1 MPFREVPLPAAPGMP
16 FRELPLPMA
25 AGGPAPP
32 GLRCMPL
39 HPNGVGVLVLAGS
52 SGRVDA
58 DRARVLASTG
68 AVTESIQWFGG
79 PGQQPGPF
87 EVPVE
92 LFQER
97 IEALAREADRVVL
110 VGTSFGAEAS
120 LVVASVTPRVAGVAA
135 FAPSRVIWAGVR
147 PDGTQTSHWTL
158 NGMPLP
164 FVSLAEDWE
173 PDTDPPAFIGCYR
186 RSLEQA
192 SSERITAASIAVERI
207 PEVLLV
213 AGGDDLVWPS
223 VDAAEAIVSRR
234 QAAGRHTE
242 VVVLAEAG
250 HRTVLPGEPEVSAG
264 MRMARGAPE
273 ADRALGAAAWP
284 ALHRLIAGPTSSA
297 LRSQRTPGV
306 TRPSPASFGVVD
318 SAL

>member
-110 VGTSFGAEAS
+110 VGTSFGAEAA

-135 FAPSRVIWAGVR
+135 FAPSRSR
-147 PDGTQTSHWTL
+147 QP
-158 NGMPLP
+158 MP
-164 FVSLAEDWE
+164 STKD
-173 PDTDPPAFIGCYR
+173 
-186 RSLEQA
+186 
-192 SSERITAASIAVERI
+192 SSNSR
-207 PEVLLV
+207 
-213 AGGDDLVWPS
+213 AGGFWAFSMAPRI
-223 VDAAEAIVSRR
+223 AA
-234 QAAGRHTE
+234 
-242 VVVLAEAG
+242 
-250 HRTVLPGEPEVSAG
+250 
-264 MRMARGAPE
+264 
-273 ADRALGAAAWP
+273 
-284 ALHRLIAGPTSSA
+284 TS
-297 LRSQRTPGV
+297 TMG
-306 TRPSPASFGVVD
+306 
-318 SAL
+318 